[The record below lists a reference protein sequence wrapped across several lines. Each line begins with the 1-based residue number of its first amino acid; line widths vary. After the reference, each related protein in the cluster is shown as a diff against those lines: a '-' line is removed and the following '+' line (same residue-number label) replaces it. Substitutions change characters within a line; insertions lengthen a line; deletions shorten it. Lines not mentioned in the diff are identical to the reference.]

1 MISDVSKFIS
11 KLDKLNNTK
20 LEVFVPSLNKQV
32 ETKTLNLKQQKD
44 LIAPALDGIKG
55 TLNFSKT
62 LNNIII
68 DNSGLKD
75 LKIYDRLPFA
85 VQLRKEALGNKILT
99 NDGQVKLDKILN
111 NLQEVSFNIKS
122 QETVRHENLTI
133 GLKVPT
139 LQQENIL
146 LTNCIQTISTLND
159 DLTEHVGVL
168 YLFEIVKYIENLKI
182 DDEVVDMSEIKISE
196 RINLIERL
204 PLAIYK
210 NISEFIASINKYEN
224 DILTVGDVL
233 ITIDSLFFD
242 SSSDE

>member
-146 LTNCIQTISTLND
+146 LTNCIQTISTLNG

>member
-146 LTNCIQTISTLND
+146 LTNCIQTISTLNG

-196 RINLIERL
+196 RINLVERL
-204 PLAIYK
+204 PLAIYRD
-210 NISEFIASINKYEN
+210 ISEFIATVNKYEN
-224 DILTVGDVL
+224 DILTVGGVL

>member
-196 RINLIERL
+196 RINLVERL
-204 PLAIYK
+204 PLAIYRD
-210 NISEFIASINKYEN
+210 ISEFIATVNKYEN
-224 DILTVGDVL
+224 DILTVGGVL